1 MKLDFTED
9 DIDQS
14 KDDGFKPLPEGEYVV
29 LIEQVEP
36 KGPNDEG
43 WRGLN
48 FKLQVVD
55 GQYRGRLLFDNL
67 FTTHCPPIP
76 GKPEKDEGRAK
87 AENIGRNRL
96 LELAYSCGLP
106 GLPAEDVLEYV
117 NKTARVSLGVE
128 EDKWKSKGEGKLVQK
143 NYIKK
148 ILFDK
153 GAVPRKP
160 SSRETVSVGADH
172 AQHSVEPVSDDALP
186 F

>member
-1 MKLDFTED
+1 MKLGFTED
-9 DIDQS
+9 DIKQDS
-14 KDDGFKPLPEGEYVV
+14 GGFKPLPEGEYVV
-29 LIEQVEP
+29 LVEQVEAR
-36 KGPNDEG
+36 GPNDEG

-55 GQYRGRLLFDNL
+55 GQYRGRILFDNL

-76 GKPEKDEGRAK
+76 GKPEKNERRAK
-87 AENIGRNRL
+87 AENIGRKKL

-128 EDKWKSKGEGKLVQK
+128 EDKWKSKEKGELVQK
-143 NYIKK
+143 NFIEK